1 MYSNWRVLGYPR
13 DGTHGNR
20 LIDGIFS
27 TTRTVAPVRQQILDH
42 YGSDHRA
49 VLVQYT
55 NRSRNAAAD
64 RRHRRGRA
72 GRFGARHDH
81 RPVVDGRSV
90 DDPAG

>member
-55 NRSRNAAAD
+55 NRSRTASADLANDTAAQVGSVPDTITVPSAT
-64 RRHRRGRA
+64 A
-72 GRFGARHDH
+72 GQ
-81 RPVVDGRSV
+81 SMTL
-90 DDPAG
+90 AG